1 MKSRPFSGIVAGF
14 LVSLA
19 VLSCGGSPPPVAA
32 PPPEPPVAE
41 PEPARDPDLE
51 PPDQAVL
58 DDLQRAQAQ
67 ADISRQRAGDIEAP
81 GYFPPE
87 WEAAEARYAE
97 AKETAGAENL
107 GEAKKTIGLY
117 GALAETYDNL
127 SRQCLP
133 LFYEDLSEE
142 ILRTRDGAIDE
153 GIRAISPGRLEAADL
168 RIDKALE
175 QYEAGNSAETD
186 NAAAE
191 NYYAAAAAAFDALD
205 RYQALTLGLR
215 AYRLEE
221 EILERGFAG
230 YDAENYARAG
240 DSLDSAIA
248 AYDEGDTETALA
260 QAEEALFRCSLV
272 MNEGWLAYA
281 GGLKLSAETERR
293 NALGAKANVA
303 VRRYFDEADTLYTR
317 GTTAYD
323 AQDYAASAE
332 YFSRSIPLFENAVQT
347 AKQKRALA
355 EEAIQTAEIRI
366 GQSEETA
373 REAEKV
379 LQGGAQ

>member
-1 MKSRPFSGIVAGF
+1 
-14 LVSLA
+14 
-19 VLSCGGSPPPVAA
+19 
-32 PPPEPPVAE
+32 
-41 PEPARDPDLE
+41 
-51 PPDQAVL
+51 
-58 DDLQRAQAQ
+58 
-67 ADISRQRAGDIEAP
+67 
-81 GYFPPE
+81 
-87 WEAAEARYAE
+87 
-97 AKETAGAENL
+97 
-107 GEAKKTIGLY
+107 
-117 GALAETYDNL
+117 
-127 SRQCLP
+127 
-133 LFYEDLSEE
+133 
-142 ILRTRDGAIDE
+142 
-153 GIRAISPGRLEAADL
+153 
-168 RIDKALE
+168 
-175 QYEAGNSAETD
+175 
-186 NAAAE
+186 
-191 NYYAAAAAAFDALD
+191 
-205 RYQALTLGLR
+205 
-215 AYRLEE
+215 
-221 EILERGFAG
+221 
-230 YDAENYARAG
+230 
-240 DSLDSAIA
+240 
-248 AYDEGDTETALA
+248 
-260 QAEEALFRCSLV
+260 